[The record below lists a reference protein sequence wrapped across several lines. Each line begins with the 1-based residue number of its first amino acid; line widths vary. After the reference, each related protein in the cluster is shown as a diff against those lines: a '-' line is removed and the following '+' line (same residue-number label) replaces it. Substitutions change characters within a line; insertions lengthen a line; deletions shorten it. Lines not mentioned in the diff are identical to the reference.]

1 MTADPRPPT
10 PATTPG
16 TAGAV
21 AFAAVEAELF
31 DADAVPFTTGDIRTV
46 GEMLADVDH
55 HARLLLLDVDGDNA
69 GGLVRGWPALV
80 RAASELWA
88 ALPRASYADELHDRP
103 MERLVAHAATIDHS
117 LRAGW
122 PGRGDP
128 DHRVAHMTET
138 LQAAGNL
145 VRRYGSEISGHGAA
159 LRQDLRAARSRT
171 MHSLYVA
178 AHAGSVALHAH
189 GYDRYREA
197 RQAGRKVSLST
208 VHSPYVAAPTGTWV
222 GRFATAEAIAGRYLA
237 SGLVAGVAGE
247 ARPPATEH
255 NRIPRALAGWDIQ
268 AHRTL
273 AARSSA
279 ADNVV
284 VSRTQALIAGVG
296 LLLVDAA
303 SHNRAVVTDAGGPP
317 TDRLISSLDAVGRAW
332 NNLASRWD
340 DLPAPT
346 DRPDSEL
353 LRASAELRAAYRELT
368 HDATTTFPPP
378 VIAQHP
384 GLERALTATLAAIE
398 SGPELAD
405 VLTEKANQ
413 PGLVGRA
420 RALSHRAHNDIEAG
434 LATADPS
441 GDVVWVSPAA
451 IHAKRMVELPGPVEE
466 ALKTSTDQVRQASS
480 KSASTAA
487 CSQPGNVA
495 HHQSSRNMAFREQMD
510 HAGRVTAIQ
519 QDVSWS
525 HSHRTITKPDDRS
538 ERPRPPR

>member
-10 PATTPG
+10 PATNPAVTG
-16 TAGAV
+16 GV

-31 DADAVPFTTGDIRTV
+31 DADAIPFTSGDIRTV
-46 GEMLADVDH
+46 DEMLADVDH
-55 HARLLLLDVDGDNA
+55 QARLLLLDIDGDSA

-80 RAASELWA
+80 TAASELWV
-88 ALPRASYADELHDRP
+88 ALPRAGYADELHDRP
-103 MERLVAHAATIDHS
+103 MERLVAHAATIDNS
-117 LRAGW
+117 LSAGW

-138 LQAAGNL
+138 LQAAGGL
-145 VRRYGSEISGHGAA
+145 IRRYGPEISGHGAA
-159 LRQDLRAARSRT
+159 LRQDLQAARSRT

-208 VHSPYVAAPTGTWV
+208 VHSPYVVAPTATWV
-222 GRFATAEAIAGRYLA
+222 GRFATAETIAGRYLA
-237 SGLVAGVAGE
+237 GGLAAGVAGE
-247 ARPPATEH
+247 ARAPAVDH

-279 ADNVV
+279 ADNVT

-296 LLLVDAA
+296 LLLVDADA
-303 SHNRAVVTDAGGPP
+303 HHRSAATSAGGDPS
-317 TDRLISSLDAVGRAW
+317 TDRLTSSLDAVGRAW

-346 DRPDSEL
+346 DRPDPKL
-353 LRASAELRAAYRELT
+353 LGASAELRAAYRELT
-368 HDATTTFPPP
+368 HDATTTLPPH

-384 GLERALTATLAAIE
+384 GLERALNATLAAIE

-405 VLTEKANQ
+405 VLVEKANQ

-420 RALSHRAHNDIEAG
+420 RALSHRAHNDIDAG
-434 LATADPS
+434 LATPDPS
-441 GDVVWVSPAA
+441 GDVVWVSPVE
-451 IHAKRMVELPGPVEE
+451 IHAKHMVKLPRPVEE
-466 ALKTSTDQVRQASS
+466 TLQASSDQVRRAISRAASM
-480 KSASTAA
+480 AA
-487 CSQPGNVA
+487 CSQPLCV
-495 HHQSSRNMAFREQMD
+495 RLR
-510 HAGRVTAIQ
+510 
-519 QDVSWS
+519 
-525 HSHRTITKPDDRS
+525 
-538 ERPRPPR
+538 

>member
-1 MTADPRPPT
+1 MTADSRPPLPT
-10 PATTPG
+10 ATQA
-16 TAGAV
+16 TAGGV

-55 HARLLLLDVDGDNA
+55 QARLLLLDVDGDNA

-80 RAASELWA
+80 TAASELWA
-88 ALPRASYADELHDRP
+88 ALPRTGYADDAHERP
-103 MERLVAHAATIDHS
+103 MERLVAHAATIDNS
-117 LRAGW
+117 LSAGW

-128 DHRVAHMTET
+128 DHRLAHMTET
-138 LQAAGNL
+138 LQAAGSL
-145 VRRYGSEISGHGAA
+145 VRRYGPELSGHGAA
-159 LRQDLRAARSRT
+159 LRQDLQAARSRT

-208 VHSPYVAAPTGTWV
+208 VHSPYVVAPTATWV

-237 SGLVAGVAGE
+237 GGLIAGVAGE
-247 ARPPATEH
+247 ARRPTDDH
-255 NRIPRALAGWDIQ
+255 GRVPRALAGWDIQ

-279 ADNVV
+279 ADNVI

-296 LLLVDAA
+296 LLLVDADSHHRA
-303 SHNRAVVTDAGGPP
+303 SLTSAGDDPSRDRVT
-317 TDRLISSLDAVGRAW
+317 SSLDAVGRAW

-346 DRPDSEL
+346 DRPDPKL
-353 LRASAELRAAYRELT
+353 LRASAEVRAAYRELT
-368 HDATTTFPPP
+368 HDATTTFPPA

-384 GLERALTATLAAIE
+384 GLERALTATLAAVE

-405 VLTEKANQ
+405 FLGEKANQ

-434 LATADPS
+434 LATPDPS
-441 GDVVWVSPAA
+441 GDVVWVSPAD
-451 IHAKRMVELPGPVEE
+451 IHAKRLVLLPPPVLE
-466 ALKTSTDQVRQASS
+466 ALQAAGNATIRAAAGASAVTSMHQRNAAAASI
-480 KSASTAA
+480 ADRATQPTRPPADAVVTAA
-487 CSQPGNVA
+487 PPSQGPC
-495 HHQSSRNMAFREQMD
+495 R
-510 HAGRVTAIQ
+510 
-519 QDVSWS
+519 
-525 HSHRTITKPDDRS
+525 
-538 ERPRPPR
+538 

>member
-1 MTADPRPPT
+1 MAADPRPPT
-10 PATTPG
+10 PAAAPV
-16 TAGAV
+16 TAGGV

-55 HARLLLLDVDGDNA
+55 QARLLLLDVDGDNA

-80 RAASELWA
+80 TAASELWT
-88 ALPRASYADELHDRP
+88 ALPRTSYTDELHDRP
-103 MERLVAHAATIDHS
+103 MERLVAHAATIDNS
-117 LRAGW
+117 LSAGW

-138 LQAAGNL
+138 LQAAGSL
-145 VRRYGSEISGHGAA
+145 VRRYGPEIYGHGPA
-159 LRQDLRAARSRT
+159 LRQDLQAARSRT

-208 VHSPYVAAPTGTWV
+208 VHSPYVVAPTATWV

-237 SGLVAGVAGE
+237 GGLVAGVAGE
-247 ARPPATEH
+247 ARPSATDH
-255 NRIPRALAGWDIQ
+255 HRVPRALAGWDIQ

-279 ADNVV
+279 ADNVT

-296 LLLVDAA
+296 LLLVDAD
-303 SHNRAVVTDAGGPP
+303 SHHRTATTAAAGGHPP
-317 TDRLISSLDAVGRAW
+317 SDRLTSPLDAVGRAW

-346 DRPDSEL
+346 DRPDPKL

-368 HDATTTFPPP
+368 HDATTTFPPD
-378 VIAQHP
+378 VIAQYP
-384 GLERALTATLAAIE
+384 GLERALNATLAAIE
-398 SGPELAD
+398 SSPELAD
-405 VLTEKANQ
+405 VLAEKANQ

-434 LATADPS
+434 LATPDPS
-441 GDVVWVSPAA
+441 GDVVWVSPAD
-451 IHAKRMVELPGPVEE
+451 IHAKRLVLLPPPVAETLRAASDAMIDATSSVSAVATVHQRE
-466 ALKTSTDQVRQASS
+466 HTAATPDVDPGLRGKTLPEVGRPPIATST
-480 KSASTAA
+480 
-487 CSQPGNVA
+487 G
-495 HHQSSRNMAFREQMD
+495 
-510 HAGRVTAIQ
+510 
-519 QDVSWS
+519 
-525 HSHRTITKPDDRS
+525 
-538 ERPRPPR
+538 PRR

>member
-10 PATTPG
+10 PAPTPV
-16 TAGAV
+16 TAGGV
-21 AFAAVEAELF
+21 AFASVDAELF
-31 DADAVPFTTGDIRTV
+31 DADAIPFTSGDIRTV

-55 HARLLLLDVDGDNA
+55 QARLLLLDVDGDSA

-80 RAASELWA
+80 TAASELWV
-88 ALPRASYADELHDRP
+88 ALPRPGYADELQDRP
-103 MERLVAHAATIDHS
+103 MERLVAHAATIDNS
-117 LRAGW
+117 LSAGW

-138 LQAAGNL
+138 LQAASGL
-145 VRRYGSEISGHGAA
+145 VRRYGPEISGHGAA
-159 LRQDLRAARSRT
+159 LRQDLQAARSRT

-189 GYDRYREA
+189 GFDRYREA

-208 VHSPYVAAPTGTWV
+208 VHSPYVVAPTATWV

-237 SGLVAGVAGE
+237 GGLVAGVAGE
-247 ARPPATEH
+247 VRRPADDH

-279 ADNVV
+279 ADNVT

-296 LLLVDAA
+296 LLLVDADAHHRA
-303 SHNRAVVTDAGGPP
+303 SATFAGGDAS
-317 TDRLISSLDAVGRAW
+317 THRLTSSLDAVGRAW

-346 DRPDSEL
+346 DRPDPKL

-368 HDATTTFPPP
+368 HDATTTFPPH

-384 GLERALTATLAAIE
+384 GLARALIATRAAIE

-405 VLTEKANQ
+405 VLAEKADQ

-434 LATADPS
+434 LATPDPS
-441 GDVVWVSPAA
+441 GDVVWVSPAD
-451 IHAKRMVELPGPVEE
+451 IHSKRPVPLPRPVLETFRAANDATIRAAAGAAAVTLLHGPNAAAASIADGATQPTRSPADAAVTAAPPSPGP
-466 ALKTSTDQVRQASS
+466 
-480 KSASTAA
+480 
-487 CSQPGNVA
+487 
-495 HHQSSRNMAFREQMD
+495 SR
-510 HAGRVTAIQ
+510 
-519 QDVSWS
+519 
-525 HSHRTITKPDDRS
+525 
-538 ERPRPPR
+538 

>member
-10 PATTPG
+10 PAPPKA
-16 TAGAV
+16 TAGGAT
-21 AFAAVEAELF
+21 FAAVEAELF

-55 HARLLLLDVDGDNA
+55 QARLLLLDVDGDHA

-80 RAASELWA
+80 TAASELWA
-88 ALPRASYADELHDRP
+88 ALPRTGYADESHDRP
-103 MERLVAHAATIDHS
+103 MERLVAHAATIDNS

-128 DHRVAHMTET
+128 DHRVRHMTET
-138 LQAAGNL
+138 LQAAGGL
-145 VRRYGSEISGHGAA
+145 VRRYGPEISGHGAA
-159 LRQDLRAARSRT
+159 LRQDLQAVRSRA

-189 GYDRYREA
+189 GRDRYREA

-208 VHSPYVAAPTGTWV
+208 VHSPYVVAPTATWV

-237 SGLVAGVAGE
+237 GGLVAGVAGE
-247 ARPPATEH
+247 ARRPTDDH
-255 NRIPRALAGWDIQ
+255 SRIPRALAGWDIQ

-279 ADNVV
+279 ADNVI

-296 LLLVDAA
+296 LLLVDAD
-303 SHNRAVVTDAGGPP
+303 SHNRAAAPSAAGDLP
-317 TDRLISSLDAVGRAW
+317 TDRLTSSLDALGRAW

-346 DRPDSEL
+346 DRPDSKL

-368 HDATTTFPPP
+368 HDATTTFAPE

-384 GLERALTATLAAIE
+384 ALERALNATLAAIE
-398 SGPELAD
+398 SAPELAD
-405 VLTEKANQ
+405 VLAEKAGQ

-434 LATADPS
+434 LATPDPS
-441 GDVVWVSPAA
+441 GDIVWVSPAD
-451 IHAKRMVELPGPVEE
+451 IHARRSVPLPAPVTE
-466 ALKTSTDQVRQASS
+466 ALVAASVATVDRSYHAGAAALQTPGSTPPAISGRTRESTDFGRPDFPDGAT
-480 KSASTAA
+480 TA
-487 CSQPGNVA
+487 
-495 HHQSSRNMAFREQMD
+495 RR
-510 HAGRVTAIQ
+510 R
-519 QDVSWS
+519 
-525 HSHRTITKPDDRS
+525 
-538 ERPRPPR
+538 